1 MPFFFLMFPRKLL
14 ANTFTSVLQRPLKI
28 KDLKTVIKGKTKKN
42 PTCDK
47 RGHFLRNCEN
57 PEITP

>member
-1 MPFFFLMFPRKLL
+1 MFPRKVL
-14 ANTFTSVLQRPLKI
+14 ANTFTSILQRPLKI
-28 KDLKTVIKGKTKKN
+28 KDLKTVIKGKTKKK